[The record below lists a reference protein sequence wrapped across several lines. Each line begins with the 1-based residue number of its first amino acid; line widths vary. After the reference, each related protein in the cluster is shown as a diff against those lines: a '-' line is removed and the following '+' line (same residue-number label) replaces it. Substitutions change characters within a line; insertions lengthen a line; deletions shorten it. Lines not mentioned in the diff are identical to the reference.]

1 MLGVAFHPDNTQTIR
16 SFEKNMKIKISF
28 IALTYILAFG
38 LIACSQE
45 SVPVSLSPIPTL
57 TETVTM
63 KPPSSVPFPTTPT
76 YMPVSS
82 CIAEIEPLPQVLP
95 VQGKI
100 VLSGVLHLSGIS
112 LSAPSYLLNLVSGE
126 KILLPQ
132 EESKMI
138 VDGSLSI
145 SPDREWMQYAQANA
159 NPGEPLNETLHL
171 VTADG
176 VEYKVISMDIDQKAH
191 SG

>member
-1 MLGVAFHPDNTQTIR
+1 MAKLQ
-16 SFEKNMKIKISF
+16 
-28 IALTYILAFG
+28 
-38 LIACSQE
+38 
-45 SVPVSLSPIPTL
+45 
-57 TETVTM
+57 
-63 KPPSSVPFPTTPT
+63 
-76 YMPVSS
+76 
-82 CIAEIEPLPQVLP
+82 
-95 VQGKI
+95 
-100 VLSGVLHLSGIS
+100 
-112 LSAPSYLLNLVSGE
+112 NLVSGE

-176 VEYKVISMDIDQKAH
+176 VEYKVISMDIDQRGSLWVDDNHLLIEDLKENWSPPQVEASLWLLNPFTEERRELFNDYPNQWNGDNLEWEFTLRVRKNITSL
-191 SG
+191 SGGNHEDKWCNSIAGRHCDR

>member
-112 LSAPSYLLNLVSGE
+112 LSAPSYLLNLAVVSP
-126 KILLPQ
+126 K
-132 EESKMI
+132 
-138 VDGSLSI
+138 
-145 SPDREWMQYAQANA
+145 
-159 NPGEPLNETLHL
+159 
-171 VTADG
+171 
-176 VEYKVISMDIDQKAH
+176 
-191 SG
+191 